1 MTMNLLTIKNFSK
14 SYTDKVLFDNA
25 DFSINTKE
33 KIGVIGV
40 NGTGKSTLLK
50 IIAGIDTCDS
60 GQISKGNNVMI
71 RYLPQ
76 TPDFTEAVSIYD
88 YVITANSNEE
98 NQWSIEGDAKAF
110 LHRLGFDDTSL
121 MVNTLSGGQRKKVAL
136 AAALLSS
143 CDILVL
149 DEPTNHLD
157 NDMTEYLED
166 YLNNYKGALV
176 MVTHDR
182 YFLDKVCNKIVEID
196 KGKTYS
202 YNANYEGYLQL
213 KAERK
218 NIALATQSKHQNI
231 LRKEIAWMQ
240 RGARARSTKQKAHI
254 QRYEKLASEELIKET
269 QSVTM
274 SSIASRLG
282 NKTIEIDCISKTW
295 PGRQYPVIKD
305 FSYNFLRTD
314 RIGVVGPNGC
324 GKTTLMKLITSII
337 KPDSGSIDIGETV
350 RIGYFSQENESLD
363 PNMKVLD
370 YVKETAEYIQTT
382 EGLMSASTM
391 CERFLFDGTLQHQRI
406 EKLSG
411 GEKRRLYLLKVL
423 VSSPNVLILDEPTN
437 DLDISTLCI
446 LEDYLDSFQGILIV
460 VSHDRYF
467 LDRVIRKLLVF
478 DCCGGISQFEGGYT
492 DYYITHESFANSAAS
507 SPSSGDAKSAS
518 TRGAENNATDPGNS
532 PAEQNKKKNLEPG
545 VKKKFSFKEQREY
558 DTIEDDIAAK
568 EAEIAQTEE
577 DINNSVSDFVR
588 LNELTE
594 KKAKLEEELDHLL
607 DRYVYLTELA
617 ESFTK

>member
-14 SYTDKVLFDNA
+14 SYTDKVLFNNA

-33 KIGVIGV
+33 KIGIIGV

-60 GQISKGNNVMI
+60 GQFSKGNNVVI

-110 LHRLGFDDTSL
+110 LHRLGFDDTSI

-182 YFLDKVCNKIVEID
+182 YFLDKVCNRIVEID

-213 KAERK
+213 KAERE
-218 NIALATQSKHQNI
+218 NIALATQGKHQNI

-282 NKTIEIDCISKTW
+282 NKTIEINNISKTW
-295 PGRQYPVIKD
+295 PGRENPIIQD

-324 GKTTLMKLITSII
+324 GKTTLMKLITGNI
-337 KPDSGSIDIGETV
+337 KPDKGYIDIGETV

-478 DCCGGISQFEGGYT
+478 DGRGGISQFEGGYT
-492 DYYITHESFANSAAS
+492 DYYITHGAFANSAAGTTNDTTRS
-507 SPSSGDAKSAS
+507 SSSKAQETISLED
-518 TRGAENNATDPGNS
+518 DP
-532 PAEQNKKKNLEPG
+532 AADQNKKKGREPAI
-545 VKKKFSFKEQREY
+545 KKKFSFNEQREY

-568 EAEIAQTEE
+568 EAEITQIEA
-577 DINNSVSDFVR
+577 DINGSVSDFIK

-594 KKAKLEEELDHLL
+594 KRAKLEEELDHLL
-607 DRYVYLTELA
+607 DRYIYLTELA
-617 ESFTK
+617 ESFDR

>member
-1 MTMNLLTIKNFSK
+1 MNLLTIKNFSK
-14 SYTDKVLFDNA
+14 SYTDKILFDNA
-25 DFSINTKE
+25 DFSINSKE
-33 KIGVIGV
+33 KIGIIGV

-60 GQISKGNNVMI
+60 GQLSKGNNVVI

-157 NDMTEYLED
+157 NDMTEYLEE

-182 YFLDKVCNKIVEID
+182 YFLDKVCNRIVEID

-202 YNANYEGYLQL
+202 YNANYEGYLML
-213 KAERK
+213 KAERE
-218 NIALATQSKHQNI
+218 NIALATQNKHQNI

-282 NKTIEIDCISKTW
+282 NKTIEINNISKTW
-295 PGRQYPVIKD
+295 PGRENPIIQD
-305 FSYNFLRTD
+305 FSYNR
-314 RIGVVGPNGC
+314 
-324 GKTTLMKLITSII
+324 
-337 KPDSGSIDIGETV
+337 
-350 RIGYFSQENESLD
+350 
-363 PNMKVLD
+363 
-370 YVKETAEYIQTT
+370 
-382 EGLMSASTM
+382 
-391 CERFLFDGTLQHQRI
+391 QHQ
-406 EKLSG
+406 
-411 GEKRRLYLLKVL
+411 
-423 VSSPNVLILDEPTN
+423 
-437 DLDISTLCI
+437 
-446 LEDYLDSFQGILIV
+446 
-460 VSHDRYF
+460 
-467 LDRVIRKLLVF
+467 
-478 DCCGGISQFEGGYT
+478 
-492 DYYITHESFANSAAS
+492 A
-507 SPSSGDAKSAS
+507 
-518 TRGAENNATDPGNS
+518 
-532 PAEQNKKKNLEPG
+532 
-545 VKKKFSFKEQREY
+545 
-558 DTIEDDIAAK
+558 
-568 EAEIAQTEE
+568 
-577 DINNSVSDFVR
+577 
-588 LNELTE
+588 
-594 KKAKLEEELDHLL
+594 
-607 DRYVYLTELA
+607 
-617 ESFTK
+617 

>member
-1 MTMNLLTIKNFSK
+1 MNLLTIKGFSK
-14 SYTDKVLFDNA
+14 AYTDKILFDAA
-25 DFSINTKE
+25 DFSVNSGE

-50 IIAGIDTCDS
+50 IIAGIDECDS
-60 GQISKGNNVMI
+60 GQLSKGNNVVI
-71 RYLPQ
+71 KYLPQ
-76 TPDFTEAVSIYD
+76 TPDFAEKVSIYD
-88 YVITANSNEE
+88 YVITANVDEE
-98 NQWSIEGDAKAF
+98 NKWSIEGDAKAF

-121 MVNTLSGGQRKKVAL
+121 MVSTLSGGQRKKVAL
-136 AAALLSS
+136 AAALLSR

-182 YFLDKVCNKIVEID
+182 YFLDKVCNRIVEID

-202 YNANYEGYLQL
+202 YNTNYEGYLML
-213 KAERK
+213 KAERE
-218 NIALATQSKHQNI
+218 NIALATQNKHQNI

-282 NKTIEIDCISKTW
+282 NKTIELSHIAKTW
-295 PGRQYPVIKD
+295 PGRPSPVITD

-324 GKTTLMKLITSII
+324 GQTTLMKLITGVT
-337 KPDSGSIDIGETV
+337 KPDSGTIEIGDTV
-350 RIGYFSQENESLD
+350 RIGYFSQENEALD

-406 EKLSG
+406 AK
-411 GEKRRLYLLKVL
+411 
-423 VSSPNVLILDEPTN
+423 T
-437 DLDISTLCI
+437 
-446 LEDYLDSFQGILIV
+446 
-460 VSHDRYF
+460 
-467 LDRVIRKLLVF
+467 VF
-478 DCCGGISQFEGGYT
+478 VEGSR
-492 DYYITHESFANSAAS
+492 II
-507 SPSSGDAKSAS
+507 AKC
-518 TRGAENNATDPGNS
+518 TDP
-532 PAEQNKKKNLEPG
+532 
-545 VKKKFSFKEQREY
+545 
-558 DTIEDDIAAK
+558 
-568 EAEIAQTEE
+568 
-577 DINNSVSDFVR
+577 
-588 LNELTE
+588 
-594 KKAKLEEELDHLL
+594 
-607 DRYVYLTELA
+607 
-617 ESFTK
+617 